1 MFYVLA
7 GLENMDVLCS
17 GRSREHGCSMFWHV
31 WRTWM
36 FYVLA
41 GLENMDVLCSGRNRE
56 HGCSMFWQV

>member
-17 GRSREHGCSMFWHV
+17 GRSREQGCSMFWQV

-41 GLENMDVLCSGRNRE
+41 GLANMDVLCSSRSTE
-56 HGCSMFWQV
+56 QGCSMFWQI